1 MVIIV
6 ALLHSDNSSYSTYN
20 TTLPAPPLN
29 RISNSLVRTQANII
43 MHGYCSSNNTKKF
56 ILQQIHDQQQKT
68 TICPLHPP
76 KKGEYE
82 NPNRL
87 RNTEYGVR
95 TYTHTYIQH
104 HSTHYIAHTLVSP
117 ASYLTYLLTH

>member
-6 ALLHSDNSSYSTYN
+6 ALLHSDNSTYNN
-20 TTLPAPPLN
+20 TTLLSPPLN

-76 KKGEYE
+76 KKGEYV

-95 TYTHTYIQH
+95 TYTHTYIH
-104 HSTHYIAHTLVSP
+104 TAPLHKYYIAHTLFSP
-117 ASYLTYLLTH
+117 ASYLNYYITH